1 MKLNRLTIPLFLI
14 IGINLGVLGQQK
26 LIQSPSTLQT
36 PKEYYLQVKQ
46 FGEFIDRFNYKADWS
61 GKLMSTEFAKKMPR
75 SSYLGYL
82 LNAENPRLS
91 NNSDSTYNKLC
102 SEFISF
108 IDAPNNPITINLFS
122 GQVKALAKVNIMY
135 AGKNQTINV
144 ELTPEILDD
153 RSAKWTI
160 SRVIDADC
168 FAAIKDSLRA
178 KFIAPNS
185 HETNFINIK
194 KVNGAS
200 DPIFYF
206 ASSISTD
213 PTLLF
218 LSEVAK
224 NRITIKNIEQVKYF
238 ITFTGWEITVEE
250 FNRISNNSGWLI
262 SDIKKVKQEK

>member
-1 MKLNRLTIPLFLI
+1 MTQHKLILSFFLF
-14 IGINLGVLGQQK
+14 IGINVNVFGQQK
-26 LIQSPSTLQT
+26 LIQSSSTLQT

-61 GKLMSTEFAKKMPR
+61 GKLMSPEFAKKMPR

-82 LNAENPRLS
+82 LNAEDARLS
-91 NNSDSTYNKLC
+91 NNSDSSYNKLC

-108 IDAPNNPITINLFS
+108 VDSPNNPITISLFS
-122 GQVKALAKVNIMY
+122 GQVKALAKVNIIY
-135 AGKNQTINV
+135 NGRNQAISV

-153 RSAKWTI
+153 RSAKWAI
-160 SRVIDADC
+160 SRVEAAC
-168 FAAIKDSLRA
+168 FSAIKDSL
-178 KFIAPNS
+178 KVNFISPNS

-194 KVNGAS
+194 KVNS
-200 DPIFYF
+200 TTDPIYF
-206 ASSISTD
+206 FSTTIATD

-224 NRITIKNIEQVKYF
+224 NRISIKNIEQVKYCV
-238 ITFTGWEITVEE
+238 TFTGWEIIVEE
-250 FNRISNNSGWLI
+250 FNRTSNNSGWLI